1 MDWIGLDRRFEVL
14 DRPGS
19 VLDRTGSDWIR
30 DPVPWKT
37 PLLTIVSVAGD
48 LLDKGKE
55 NKRQAER
62 SSEKTNDEC
71 AVRAREQ
78 HGGEAFG
85 EFFGEVDSQ

>member
-1 MDWIGLDRRFEVL
+1 MIVRAFREYKSIRGDASGTKYSKLHLLGYSEARARR
-14 DRPGS
+14 GA
-19 VLDRTGSDWIR
+19 I
-30 DPVPWKT
+30 
-37 PLLTIVSVAGD
+37 LLEI
-48 LLDKGKE
+48 LDKGKE